1 MKGTVKYVKRS
12 VWYSECQSDHW
23 RSDVHPVRHTCTYA
37 ILYNGNEVYLDEDDI
52 RSYYDRSRITRDL
65 VYDLSNDL
73 HNVNIEYYEDDE
85 GDYCLDGTLGDYI

>member
-1 MKGTVKYVKRS
+1 MKGTVKFVKRS
-12 VWYSECQSDHW
+12 VWFSECQADHW
-23 RSDVHPVRHTCTYA
+23 SSDVHPVRHTCTYA

-73 HNVNIEYYEDDE
+73 HNVNIEYYEDDD
-85 GDYCLDGTLGDYI
+85 GDYCLDGVLCDYI